1 MVGSGDI
8 GRGSV
13 GGEKVVVRRRLGPHL
28 SSQSV
33 HNLQYDV
40 YLALISSD
48 TVLLGTWEA
57 LLLQSEKQ

>member
-1 MVGSGDI
+1 MVGSGEI

-13 GGEKVVVRRRLGPHL
+13 GGGKVVVRRRLGPHL
-28 SSQSV
+28 SSQSI
-33 HNLQYDV
+33 HSLQYEV
-40 YLALISSD
+40 YFVLMSSG